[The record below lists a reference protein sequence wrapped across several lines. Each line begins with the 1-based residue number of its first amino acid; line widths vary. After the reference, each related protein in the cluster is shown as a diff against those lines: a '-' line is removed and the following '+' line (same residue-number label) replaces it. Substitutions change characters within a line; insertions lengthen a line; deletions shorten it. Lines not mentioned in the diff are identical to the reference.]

1 MVVNDYIGISVSP
14 ELYHHGVKGMK
25 WGVRHDYVPTGRSN
39 YGSSGSQSD
48 SERSPHS
55 KSNTGRNIVS
65 RWQST
70 AKTKPKRKGQKINK
84 GKILRNVLLGTAAV
98 SAATVVGL
106 ELYKYGH
113 MSTDTM
119 LRKGTLAQSVAVA
132 EKTDWSKSF
141 YVATAAD
148 DRRKILKNFSGV
160 LSKQAKEAGAS
171 GEVYANIFTN
181 KKDVRIAGRKALKK
195 AYKRV
200 YGTNKGFAKYIDKFN
215 EYDQVKRQ
223 PMMDELARRG
233 YGGFKDQAGMKK
245 WWGGKTPYVLNGSS
259 SGFELRNRA
268 KINTDRLSDLPVE
281 DIGTKLRRVE
291 ERGIKVAKR
300 AAIGGVSVQTIITAD
315 NIRRQRGGDRNGK

>member
-1 MVVNDYIGISVSP
+1 MSNRNDYWAYLSLQNGG
-14 ELYHHGVKGMK
+14 LAHYGVKGMK
-25 WGVRHDYVPTGRSN
+25 WGVRHDPV
-39 YGSSGSQSD
+39 SD
-48 SERSPHS
+48 KRNNRRHLINGKKIVNS
-55 KSNTGRNIVS
+55 KRRPNKID
-65 RWQST
+65 
-70 AKTKPKRKGQKINK
+70 KRKVI
-84 GKILRNVLLGTAAV
+84 RNVLLGTAAI

-113 MSTDTM
+113 MSADTM

-181 KKDVRIAGRKALKK
+181 KRNVRIAGRKALKK
-195 AYKRV
+195 SYKSV
-200 YGTNKGFAKYIDKFN
+200 YGTTKGFNKYIDRFN
-215 EYDQVKRQ
+215 EFDQAKRK

-245 WWGGKTPYVLNGSS
+245 WWGGKTPIVLNGSS
-259 SGFELRNRA
+259 SGFEFRNKA
-268 KINTDRLSDLPVE
+268 KINTDRLANMPVK
-281 DIGTKLRRVE
+281 DIGTKLRNIE
-291 ERGIKVAKR
+291 EYGIKTTR
-300 AAIGGVSVQTIITAD
+300 DAAIGGIAVQSILTAEKV
-315 NIRRQRGGDRNGK
+315 RKKRGGGTSGR

>member
-1 MVVNDYIGISVSP
+1 MIDNTY
-14 ELYHHGVKGMK
+14 LMHHGIKGMK
-25 WGVRHDYVPTGRSN
+25 WGVRHDYVPTGRGR
-39 YGSSGSQSD
+39 YGSSGSAN
-48 SERSPHS
+48 ERSPHA
-55 KSNTGRNIVS
+55 KSNSGKSIVS
-65 RWQST
+65 KWQST
-70 AKTKPKRKGQKINK
+70 AKTRPKQSRKKLDKRKI
-84 GKILRNVLLGTAAV
+84 IRNALIGTAAV

-113 MSTDTM
+113 MSADTM

-160 LSKQAKEAGAS
+160 LSKQAKESGAS

-181 KKDVRIAGRKALKK
+181 KNNVRIAGRKALKK
-195 AYKRV
+195 SYKSV
-200 YGTNKGFAKYIDKFN
+200 YGTTKGFGKYIDKFN
-215 EYDQVKRQ
+215 EFDQAKRQ

-245 WWGGKTPYVLNGSS
+245 WWGGKTPIVLNGSS

-268 KINTDRLSDLPVE
+268 KINTDRLPNMYVKDV
-281 DIGTKLRRVE
+281 GTRLRNVE
-291 ERGIKVAKR
+291 EHGIKAAGS
-300 AAIGGVSVQTIITAD
+300 AAIGGVAMQTVISAD
-315 NIRRQRGGDRNGK
+315 SIRKRRGGRANG